1 MRWYIGRTISK
12 ISELGSVDDDFL
24 ARASES
30 IQKKF
35 RLVNYHSDKSKTS
48 LYNSITDNDW
58 KAVNLAS
65 AYFGSMATW
74 SSLSEEE
81 INNAVKNV
89 FESEAHI
96 ESFASQLHSIADNL
110 SVLVYWA
117 IPYVQNKIGDQSK
130 VSIYKVR
137 DSLESHHEALRKE
150 IVHLT
155 EMYEYQYLVAF
166 TNLGKHQSLVDR
178 SFVCNFETD
187 EEHPHQVVFKS
198 FVYKKNTYD
207 SIKAFEF
214 TDNYGRKIKEQ
225 YLRIGATLEQ
235 ELSNG

>member
-1 MRWYIGRTISK
+1 MRWYIGKTISK

-24 ARASES
+24 VRASES

-35 RLVNYHSDKSKTS
+35 RLVNYHSNKAKTS
-48 LYNSITDNDW
+48 LYTSIPDNDW

-65 AYFGSMATW
+65 AYLGSMATW
-74 SSLSEEE
+74 SSLSDEE
-81 INNAVKNV
+81 IDNAVKNV

-117 IPYVQNKIGDQSK
+117 IPYIQNKIGDQSK

-137 DSLESHHEALRKE
+137 DSLESHHSELRKE
-150 IVHLT
+150 ILYLT

-178 SFVCNFETD
+178 SFLCNFETS

-198 FVYKKNTYD
+198 FVYKQKAYE
-207 SIKAFEF
+207 SIKAFDF
-214 TDNYGRKIKEQ
+214 TDSYGRKIKEQ
-225 YLRIGATLEQ
+225 YLRIGASLER